1 MIKRLTITLLLVF
14 SYLSASA
21 QIATPLLDRSMKV
34 QSSAAAG
41 WRDNSTL
48 GLQAVNAT
56 GKVKMDS
63 VEVGDVSVGGSI
75 PAVLAALKGE
85 AVALELYVST
95 DTTKKVDLDIPI
107 AAGVPNQV
115 VEIEQNLPE
124 TRLNLAYVFGE
135 ALSVGL
141 GYRVSENKNEK
152 KVKGTLGSIGGS
164 PYILPSS
171 VTVEKDKETETGLMV
186 SASLKLGELFYVAGG
201 MENVDFKKSSDIAS
215 DSVDNAWSNTIV
227 GLGMLVGKPG
237 ESRFR
242 LEYAIIQS
250 PESAKAAESGKQANT
265 HYKTDYNTMSLEAL
279 FGKVLLSYINETEKE
294 KDKTESTLFSTQVWD
309 EKQVTTQIGAGWMPE
324 EGFTVSAYMFNIKN
338 TRSYTDGSETTFEPK
353 GWRVNVG
360 WNF

>member
-34 QSSAAAG
+34 QSSAATG

-48 GLQAVNAT
+48 GLQAVSAT
-56 GKVKMDS
+56 GKMKIDS
-63 VEVGDVSVGGSI
+63 TEVGDVSVGGSI

-85 AVALELYVST
+85 AVALELYMST
-95 DTTKKVDLDIPI
+95 DTTKKVDADVPI
-107 AAGVPNQV
+107 AAGLPNQV
-115 VEIEQNLPE
+115 VEIEQKLPE

-135 ALSVGL
+135 ALSVAL
-141 GYRVSENKNEK
+141 GYRVNEEK
-152 KVKGTLGSIGGS
+152 TDQTVKGTVGVNPSTGLPIIYSS
-164 PYILPSS
+164 P
-171 VTVEKDKETETGLMV
+171 VTTEKGKTTETGLMA
-186 SASLKLGELFYVAGG
+186 SASLKLGEIFYVAGG
-201 MENVDFKKSSDIAS
+201 MENVDLKTTSDIAA

-250 PESAKAAESGKQANT
+250 PESGKAAESGKQANT

-279 FGKVLLSYINETEKE
+279 FGKVLLSYINETK
-294 KDKTESTLFSTQVWD
+294 KVDNKD
-309 EKQVTTQIGAGWMPE
+309 EKAVTTQIGAGWMPE
-324 EGFTVSAYMFNIKN
+324 EGLTVSAYMYNLKL
-338 TRSYTDGSETTFEPK
+338 TQKETDGSETTFEPK